1 MRAWTTALLCGS
13 LLIPPA
19 LAQQEPPQE
28 AFEDEITVA
37 LDTVVLRVVDSWG
50 RPVLG
55 LQPEDFRVRVGKR
68 EIPVLDVEW
77 VSSGEIESRSV
88 PSEGE
93 PEILAEVVVEEEKR
107 PAGKLVVFFV
117 QADLE
122 TTRISGQMRL
132 RPYTRDLLATLHP
145 DDRVAVISYDSH
157 LKLWQDFTRDRG
169 ATHEAID
176 RAMVFTPEEDV
187 PLGDPSL
194 ARHFDF
200 AKAKKAASPERALQ
214 VMAEA
219 LRPLPGEKVI
229 VFLGWGLGRFG
240 ATGVKMT
247 PNYAPAVRA
256 LAAARASVF
265 VLDVTSADAHSLE
278 VGLEAVAA
286 ATGGAYFRTFRLP
299 ELATKTLART
309 ILGHYV
315 LLLDRDQLPGE
326 GGRLRVD
333 LRDKRGSVLLRQTAY
348 R

>member
-1 MRAWTTALLCGS
+1 MRAWMTAFLCAPLLLS
-13 LLIPPA
+13 PA

-77 VSSGEIESRSV
+77 VSSGETESR
-88 PSEGE
+88 PAPPEAE
-93 PEILAEVVVEEEKR
+93 PQVMEEVVEEAR

-117 QADLE
+117 QADLNS
-122 TTRISGQMRL
+122 TRISGQMRL

-157 LKLWQDFTRDRG
+157 LKLWQDFTQDRG

-176 RAMVFTPEEDV
+176 RAMVFTREEDV
-187 PLGDPSL
+187 PFGDPSL

-219 LRPLPGEKVI
+219 LKPLPGEKVVI
-229 VFLGWGLGRFG
+229 FLGWGLGRFG
-240 ATGVKMT
+240 SWGVSMT
-247 PNYAPAVRA
+247 PDYAPAVRA

-278 VGLEAVAA
+278 VGLGAVAE

-299 ELATKTLART
+299 GLATRTLART

-315 LLLDRDQLPGE
+315 LLLDRDQLPAE
-326 GGRLRVD
+326 GGKLKVE
-333 LRDKRGSVLLRQTAY
+333 LRDKKGSVLLRPTAV